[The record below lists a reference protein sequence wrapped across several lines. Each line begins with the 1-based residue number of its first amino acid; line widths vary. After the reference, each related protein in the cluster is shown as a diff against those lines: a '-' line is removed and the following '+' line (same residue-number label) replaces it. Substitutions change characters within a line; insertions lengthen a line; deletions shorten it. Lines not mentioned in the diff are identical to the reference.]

1 MTWIVLSFLTALCES
16 LKDVFSKKGLTNVD
30 EYVIAWSLRFFALPF
45 LLPMLLFVRIP
56 ALGNQFWPALLF
68 GGGLNV
74 VTTILYMKAIKQS
87 ALSLTVPMVAFTPLF
102 ILITSPLMIGEW
114 PSFWGVLGVLF
125 IVAGSYVLNLGERQR
140 GYLAPFR
147 ALLQERGPRLMLIT
161 AFLWSITA
169 NFDKIGVQNS
179 SPIFWSIALS
189 VFSALVLFPIMLHK
203 SKREAKQILMRSQVL
218 APIGFFG
225 ALTAIFQ
232 MTAISLTLVAYVIA
246 MKRTSAV
253 MSVVWGH
260 LIFKEKG
267 VKERLVGA
275 GIMVTGVM
283 LISMF

>member
-1 MTWIVLSFLTALCES
+1 MTWILLSFLTALCES

-45 LLPMLLFVRIP
+45 LLPMLFFVRIP
-56 ALGNQFWPALLF
+56 AWGNQFWPALLL

-102 ILITSPLMIGEW
+102 ILVTSPLMIGEW
-114 PSFWGVLGVLF
+114 PNVWGVLGVLL
-125 IVAGSYVLNLGERQR
+125 IVAGSYMLNLGERQR

-179 SPIFWSIALS
+179 SPLFWSIAITG
-189 VFSALVLFPIMLHK
+189 FSALVLFPLMLHK
-203 SKREAKQILMRSQVL
+203 SQRETRQILIRSKAL

-246 MKRTSAV
+246 IKRTSAV
-253 MSVVWGH
+253 MSVVWGY

-267 VKERLVGA
+267 VKERLAGA
-275 GIMVTGVM
+275 VIMVAGVM
-283 LISMF
+283 LISLF

>member
-16 LKDVFSKKGLTNVD
+16 LKDVFSKKGLANVD
-30 EYVIAWSLRFFALPF
+30 EYVIAWSLQFFALPF
-45 LLPMLLFVRIP
+45 LLTMLFFVKIP
-56 ALGNQFWPALLF
+56 ALGNQFWPALLL

-102 ILITSPLMIGEW
+102 ILMTSPLMVGEFPNW
-114 PSFWGVLGVLF
+114 GGVLGVLF

-147 ALLQERGPRLMLIT
+147 ALVQERGPRLMLIT

-179 SPIFWSIALS
+179 SPIFWSIAIS
-189 VFSALVLFPIMLHK
+189 MFSALVLFPIILHK
-203 SKREAKQILMRSQVL
+203 STRAVKQIPTRLQVL

-246 MKRTSAV
+246 IKRTSAV
-253 MSVVWGH
+253 MSVLWGH
-260 LIFKEKG
+260 FIFKEKG
-267 VKERLVGA
+267 LRERLLGA
-275 GIMVTGVM
+275 GIMLLGVA
-283 LISMF
+283 LISL